1 MTEINK
7 DEDIHYI
14 CGCTKYEG
22 SVVFWGHE
30 CRKMIWPSFIKVGQ
44 RFPIG
49 MKLVLNLYR
58 HLLDV
63 YIMTQ
68 RYPKHEEK
76 PVKLWKIPN
85 AQKLFAKSPK
95 TRVCFAKNGPYFG
108 KYKAGHQMHQII
120 WIILIKEAMIAKN
133 DFELLLAVK

>member
-30 CRKMIWPSFIKVGQ
+30 CSKMIWPNFIKVGQ

-49 MKLVLNLYR
+49 MKLVLDLYR

-68 RYPKHEEK
+68 TISKTWR
-76 PVKLWKIPN
+76 
-85 AQKLFAKSPK
+85 K
-95 TRVCFAKNGPYFG
+95 TRKTLKNPKCAK
-108 KYKAGHQMHQII
+108 II
-120 WIILIKEAMIAKN
+120 C
-133 DFELLLAVK
+133 